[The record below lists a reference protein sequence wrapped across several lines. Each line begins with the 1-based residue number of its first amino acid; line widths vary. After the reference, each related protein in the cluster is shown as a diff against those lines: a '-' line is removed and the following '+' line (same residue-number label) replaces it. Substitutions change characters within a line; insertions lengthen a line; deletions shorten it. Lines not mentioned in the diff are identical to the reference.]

1 MHHGRSG
8 SDVCHLLRDF
18 PLHRAAKVPPAD
30 KLVAHALLPQKFF
43 YYISGIISLVLLG
56 GILGFIDYG
65 HTHYSDRLMVMQ
77 LNQQEFKQSLEVLPA
92 TEQMRASRWK
102 I

>member
-8 SDVCHLLRDF
+8 SDVCHLLRDS
-18 PLHRAAKVPPAD
+18 PLHRAAKAPPAD

-56 GILGFIDYG
+56 GIYPWLYLRAHPLFRQANNG
-65 HTHYSDRLMVMQ
+65 HAAQ
-77 LNQQEFKQSLEVLPA
+77 PA
-92 TEQMRASRWK
+92 GIQTVA
-102 I
+102 